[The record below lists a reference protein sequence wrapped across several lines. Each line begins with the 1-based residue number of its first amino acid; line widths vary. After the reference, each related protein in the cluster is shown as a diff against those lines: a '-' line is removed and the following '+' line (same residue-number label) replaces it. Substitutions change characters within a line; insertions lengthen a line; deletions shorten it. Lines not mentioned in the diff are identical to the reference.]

1 MPSISFWNGKKVLV
15 TGHTGF
21 KGAWLCL
28 WLKELGAHVVGVSDQ
43 SWGPDTIYETCGL
56 KKILINKRYN
66 LPDFSDIT
74 EFHEIREI
82 IKKVDP
88 EVIFHLAAQPLVL
101 DAYINPRDTY
111 LANLMGTLN
120 VLESARYCSSLSAVV
135 SVTTDKVYEND
146 ELAQGFTEESP
157 LGGHD
162 PYSASKA
169 CADILSRSHGRSF
182 FDKLGVGLAVARAG
196 NVIGGGDWSSN
207 RLVPDIMR
215 SAFGGGE
222 LLLRH
227 PDAVR
232 PWQHVLDPLHGYLLL
247 AEKLT
252 IDGLPDH
259 NAFNF
264 GPDEQISLTVGEIVD
279 AFSKK
284 LRRRINV
291 KYDNAGTYH
300 EASYLTLNSAKSQH
314 KLGWRPVW
322 RTNEAIEYTSEWY
335 MDWHRGADLTQTC
348 CQQIQKYTAAT

>member
-1 MPSISFWNGKKVLV
+1 MPSTSFWNRKTVLV

-28 WLKELGAHVVGVSDQ
+28 WLKELGANVVGISDR

-56 KKILINKRYN
+56 KKMLANKKYN
-66 LPDFSDIT
+66 LPDFSDIVNYN
-74 EFHEIREI
+74 EIREI
-82 IKKVDP
+82 IEKVEP

-101 DAYINPRDTY
+101 DSYMNPRDTY
-111 LANLMGTLN
+111 LVNLIGTLN
-120 VLESARYCSSLSAVV
+120 VLESARHCSSLSAIV

-146 ELAQGFTEESP
+146 GLGQRFKEESR

-182 FDKLGVGLAVARAG
+182 FDQLGVSLAVARAG

-207 RLVPDIMR
+207 RLVPDIIK

-227 PDAVR
+227 PSAVR

-247 AEKLT
+247 AEKLAV
-252 IDGLPDH
+252 DGLPDD

-264 GPDEQISLTVGEIVD
+264 GPDDQMSLTVQDIVN

-284 LRRRINV
+284 LLCKINV
-291 KYDNAGTYH
+291 KYGDERTYH
-300 EASYLTLNSAKSQH
+300 EASYLTLNSSKSQNM
-314 KLGWRPVW
+314 LGWRPVW
-322 RTNEAIEYTSEWY
+322 RTHEAIEYTSEWY
-335 MDWHRGADLTQTC
+335 LDWHRGADLTQTC
-348 CQQIQKYTAAT
+348 YQQIQKYTAAI